1 MPMDFPD
8 MNSLKRCAEVHKFR
22 KPKDGESEKDFREA
36 FRNYLSIQIS
46 HGWIVGCCVACG
58 PKTDKTSLKK
68 MLELLSRYVPIDFRS
83 KKALNHIFHNK
94 HSTQWNTIADYS
106 KGIPSIPLATG
117 LMLAELKEAPG
128 ILHTL
133 NLIFL
138 ESGSLK
144 LFRIVEKNRLN
155 EMVEVATDDIKE
167 PHLVIM

>member
-1 MPMDFPD
+1 MLRLEF
-8 MNSLKRCAEVHKFR
+8 NL
-22 KPKDGESEKDFREA
+22 SECQAGF
-36 FRNYLSIQIS
+36 
-46 HGWIVGCCVACG
+46 
-58 PKTDKTSLKK
+58 
-68 MLELLSRYVPIDFRS
+68 S
-83 KKALNHIFHNK
+83 KKQSDVLLEPGNH
-94 HSTQWNTIADYS
+94 
-106 KGIPSIPLATG
+106 PVG